1 MASIRLSRGLV
12 FAASLFVTLQ
22 SACADAGKPS
32 SGSPSAPTS
41 FQECVAQSGKVL
53 KSFPARCVTAEGITF
68 VDTSQ
73 SEKAGRACKD
83 LCGDGQCQEIVCM
96 EIGCPC
102 AETPDSCPQDC
113 KQ

>member
-1 MASIRLSRGLV
+1 MAFIPLSRGLIL
-12 FAASLFVTLQ
+12 ATSLFVALQ
-22 SACADAGKPS
+22 SAWAEAEKQS
-32 SGSPSAPTS
+32 LGSPGVATS
-41 FQECVAQSGKVL
+41 FQECVEQSGKVL
-53 KSFPARCVTAEGITF
+53 KSFPVRCVTAEGITF

-102 AETPDSCPQDC
+102 AETPESCPKDC
-113 KQ
+113 K